1 MRPILIAVAVTLI
14 ALTIS
19 MAVGLEDDRPLYAV
33 CQDHGYSTTDSG
45 LAACADYLGLPC
57 GDPYTDHLRPGC
69 EPEIGTALTCE
80 LYAGTV
86 ECWESP

>member
-1 MRPILIAVAVTLI
+1 MRPLLIAVAVTLI

-19 MAVGLEDDRPLYAV
+19 MAVGFNDDRPLYAV
-33 CQDHGYSTTDSG
+33 CEDHGYPATDSG

-57 GDPYTDHLRPGC
+57 GDPYTDHLRARC
-69 EPEIGTALTCE
+69 LDIGTALTCE

-86 ECWESP
+86 ECVES

>member
-19 MAVGLEDDRPLYAV
+19 MAMGFEDDRPLYAV
-33 CQDHGYSTTDSG
+33 CEDHGYSVTDSG

-57 GDPYTDHLRPGC
+57 GDPYTDHLRRAC
-69 EPEIGTALTCE
+69 PEIGTALQCT
-80 LYAGTV
+80 LNAGTV
-86 ECWESP
+86 ECVES